1 MRRSTTD
8 TAVLPAAARSAAP
21 RPAARRP
28 GAARKLVLLLLA
40 VTTFGGMFVSTNPQH
55 ASADALSDAYA
66 KQKALQKLIAQQ
78 KATIAALTANQKIL
92 SGQIAGTRN
101 NLAEVNANLLTVRI
115 QIVQMTVEIAKSQNA
130 VDEVATTAA
139 RLDDELAVVE
149 AEEAAKQAE
158 LDARMDLLASRI
170 KESYNA
176 DRTSILETMLSSADF
191 TDALTEVGYH
201 LDFAEQDK
209 ALASQI
215 QDDQKVLAILHQN
228 VVIAQQQAADMHQAA
243 KDAKAQLDQ
252 QLSDLAD
259 ARKQL
264 VALQDETQRLL
275 AQQQAAYAKVAA
287 NKAQAAQLLQAQ
299 LAAEK
304 KLEALVAR
312 LVAEALAKG
321 GIPSVY
327 NGTFQ
332 WPNAGRITQEFGCT
346 GFSWEPPLGSC
357 AHFHRGIDI
366 AAPMYTPIY
375 AAGPGKVILAGKS
388 PFDPAWIVIIAHS
401 SKLVSWYA
409 HVDNGTHKPV
419 VRVGQYVAKGQLIAY
434 VGMTGNTTGPHDHWA
449 VQLSGNWVNPR
460 LFLPR

>member
-8 TAVLPAAARSAAP
+8 PLGRRAPA
-21 RPAARRP
+21 RPSTGRR
-28 GAARKLVLLLLA
+28 LLLLLIA
-40 VTTFGGMFVSTNPQH
+40 VTTFGGMFVSTHPGTV
-55 ASADALSDAYA
+55 SADALSDAIA

-78 KATIAALTANQKIL
+78 KATIAALTANQAII

-115 QIVQMTVEIAKSQNA
+115 QIVSMTVEVARSQNA
-130 VDEVATTAA
+130 VDEVAATAA
-139 RLDDELAVVE
+139 RLDDELAQVE

-158 LDARMDLLASRI
+158 LDTRMSLLASRI

-176 DRTSILETMLSSADF
+176 DRTSILETMLSSSDF
-191 TDALTEVGYH
+191 TDALTQVGYH

-243 KDAKAQLDQ
+243 SDAKAQLDQ

-275 AQQQAAYAKVAA
+275 AQQQAAYAKIAA
-287 NKAQAAQLLQAQ
+287 NKAQAAALLQAQ

-304 KLEALVAR
+304 KLEALVAK
-312 LVAEALAKG
+312 LVAEALARG
-321 GIPSVY
+321 GIPSQY
-327 NGTFQ
+327 NGTLA
-332 WPNAGRITQEFGCT
+332 WPMRGRVTQEFGCT
-346 GFSWEPPLGSC
+346 GFSWEPAYGSC
-357 AHFHRGIDI
+357 SHFHRGIDI
-366 AAPMYTPIY
+366 ANTMYTPIY

-388 PFDPAWIVIIAHS
+388 PFDSAWIVIIAHS

-409 HVDNGTHKPV
+409 HVDNQSHKPV
-419 VRVGQYVAKGQLIAY
+419 VRVGEYVAKGQLIAY
-434 VGMTGNTTGPHDHWA
+434 EGMTGNTTGPHLHWA
-449 VQLSGNWVNPR
+449 VQLDGNWVNPR